1 MKRPEIIVIAALGK
15 DTHFICADD
24 KLLWTNPTD
33 LKRVKEQT
41 TGFPIIMGRKTHE
54 SIGKP
59 LPNRTNIIMTTNKD
73 FVAEGCKVTHSV
85 EEALKIAQESEGGKE
100 KIFIFGGSEIYNLF
114 LDKTDKLMLTLVNSA
129 AIGTHKFP
137 EFENEFTEMSHQG
150 SHEFEDEIYE
160 WVDYQRKK

>member
-1 MKRPEIIVIAALGK
+1 MKRPEIIAIAALGK
-15 DTHFICADD
+15 NTHFICADD

-59 LPNRTNIIMTTNKD
+59 LPNRTNIVMTTNKD
-73 FVAEGCKVTHSV
+73 YVSKDCTVVHSV
-85 EEALKIAQESEGGKE
+85 EEALQIAQESDGGNE

-114 LDKTDKLMLTLVNSA
+114 LNKTDKLMLTLVNSEKE
-129 AIGTHKFP
+129 GTHKFP
-137 EFENEFTEMSHQG
+137 EFENEFKQIAHHG
-150 SHEFEDEIYE
+150 SHEFENEVYE
-160 WVDYQRKK
+160 WVDYQRK